1 MMEPWILP
9 HTRKSWR
16 RMLISSSIHAQTHL
30 SYAAGQRY
38 ETQQQVQ
45 LWMGHKQNTWNYMKV
60 LEWPNQS
67 GRCERVITSY
77 CNSLSAVLVHNQQ
90 LSLRAIT
97 FSQRPGGLGL
107 LCKWS
112 LDLHYEMQTWQICNK
127 QDIRKRPNTFW
138 LHCLFSC
145 QMAESQFTAT
155 AGNTASHRLHCSG
168 ESCEYVNSWLLCG
181 NTDIPATFQGNY
193 YEELHIITHTE
204 LR

>member
-1 MMEPWILP
+1 MEPWTLP

-16 RMLISSSIHAQTHL
+16 RVLISSSIHALKHKLTWVMQQDKDMKHSSKFSYGWVTNKTH
-30 SYAAGQRY
+30 
-38 ETQQQVQ
+38 ET
-45 LWMGHKQNTWNYMKV
+45 TWRFWSDLIKAEDV
-60 LEWPNQS
+60 KESVTATACLQFGW
-67 GRCERVITSY
+67 
-77 CNSLSAVLVHNQQ
+77 HNQQ

-168 ESCEYVNSWLLCG
+168 ENCEYVNLWLLCG
-181 NTDIPATFQGNY
+181 NTDIPAAFQGNY